1 MNNQTVFDIAINNSN
16 FYIERIT
23 QITQKSS
30 FNYGQEHL
38 LNPGGQN
45 LSNSGFW
52 QTEQEDLANNSI
64 KYNITYSIPEYAS
77 RKYIKQACRIMPQN
91 FAMSGV
97 SDLKVNNLNNA
108 TTIYFNDL
116 NLDEF
121 WAVLRYL
128 VSAEEVN

>member
-16 FYIERIT
+16 FYIERIA
-23 QITQKSS
+23 QIKQKSS

-38 LNPGGQN
+38 LNPSGQN

-52 QTEQEDLANNSI
+52 HTEQEDIADNSV
-64 KYNITYSIPEYAS
+64 KYNITYSIPAYAS

-91 FAMSGV
+91 FAMSGM
-97 SDLKVNNLNNA
+97 SDLKVINLNNA
-108 TTIYFNDL
+108 TTIYFKDL

-121 WAVLRYL
+121 WAILRCL